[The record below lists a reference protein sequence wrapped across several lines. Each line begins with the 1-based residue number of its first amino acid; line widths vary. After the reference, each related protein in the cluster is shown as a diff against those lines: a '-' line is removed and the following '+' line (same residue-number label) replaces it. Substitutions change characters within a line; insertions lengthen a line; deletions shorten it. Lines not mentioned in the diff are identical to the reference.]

1 MINSW
6 KDENNQKELFLNL
19 QQPKKQSIKTK
30 IENKS
35 LNKNAINNNG
45 QNCGIVK
52 VQFDACVIF

>member
-1 MINSW
+1 MSFSR
-6 KDENNQKELFLNL
+6 KELFLNL

-30 IENKS
+30 IGNKS

-45 QNCGIVK
+45 QNCGILK